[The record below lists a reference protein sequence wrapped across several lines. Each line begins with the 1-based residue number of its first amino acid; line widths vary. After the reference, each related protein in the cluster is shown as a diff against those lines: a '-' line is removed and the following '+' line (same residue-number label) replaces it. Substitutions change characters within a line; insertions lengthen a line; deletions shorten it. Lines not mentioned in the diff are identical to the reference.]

1 MSWKSIAL
9 KADYSWVETDC
20 LGYPCCIDESRGGAS
35 RAETKYD
42 LVIPIDS
49 NKAIVEMH
57 MYDPAESY
65 ASRSLIAMPRGRDI
79 SNRTI
84 DAIER

>member
-1 MSWKSIAL
+1 
-9 KADYSWVETDC
+9 VH
-20 LGYPCCIDESRGGAS
+20 
-35 RAETKYD
+35 RAQRQIRPSNS
-42 LVIPIDS
+42 IPIDS
-49 NKAIVEMH
+49 NKAVVEVH

-65 ASRSLIAMPRGRDI
+65 GSRSLIVMPRGREL